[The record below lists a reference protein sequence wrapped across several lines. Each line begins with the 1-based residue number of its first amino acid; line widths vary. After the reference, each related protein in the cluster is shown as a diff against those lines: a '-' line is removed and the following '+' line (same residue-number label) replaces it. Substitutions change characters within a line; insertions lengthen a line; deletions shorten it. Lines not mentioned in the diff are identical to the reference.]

1 MKKGGALLSLSRN
14 QLRIM
19 TRVPK
24 GHWHL
29 KGHLFKLGLVNSPE
43 HGRHKQA
50 FETASRILCEYEA
63 LATLRIMHL
72 GCHLC
77 DEVTL
82 KTTVSA
88 GYCTL
93 FKVWGH

>member
-19 TRVPK
+19 TGVPK

-29 KGHLFKLGLVNSPE
+29 KGHLFKLQLVNSPD
-43 HGRHKQA
+43 HDRHKQA
-50 FETASRILCEYEA
+50 FETASHILCECEA
-63 LATLRIMHL
+63 LATLGIRHL

-82 KTTVSA
+82 KTSLSA

-93 FKVWGH
+93 FKV